1 MVLRLSWMSA
11 GRRQTLLRGWRWRL
25 GLTGPGFNTEALAR
39 GQPEGTEE
47 HGVTGVKLSDA
58 DAWMVETG
66 ASGVQSESTISHLI
80 FDISE
85 AGAVKVKGAD
95 AGFWMSD

>member
-1 MVLRLSWMSA
+1 M
-11 GRRQTLLRGWRWRL
+11 LRGWRWRL

-80 FDISE
+80 FDIS
-85 AGAVKVKGAD
+85 D
-95 AGFWMSD
+95 AEFGSGCRLPVRLITSAATLSSGLGTRCFRS